1 MSRPIKSFIKTACK
15 TSIGPGLVF
24 DCDSNLPNSK
34 IEIQLLV
41 LKLKEKKIELVSWKS
56 KNTIRHSLF
65 EGKHHQNSFKI
76 KVSFDQNDPIWPNW
90 TELNRYRPVL
100 TKINRRFCQYKN
112 DKCSFWPK
120 STFWDA
126 SYWYLQYIN
135 YWRP

>member
-65 EGKHHQNSFKI
+65 EGKYHQNSFKI
-76 KVSFDQNDPIWPNW
+76 KVSIEINWSFWMITTYFHDLTKLKIGCFVQNDP
-90 TELNRYRPVL
+90 T
-100 TKINRRFCQYKN
+100 
-112 DKCSFWPK
+112 
-120 STFWDA
+120 
-126 SYWYLQYIN
+126 
-135 YWRP
+135 